1 MGGKRANNMSS
12 KLGFCTCVLLINV
25 YVVQLKAF
33 ARVCCKY
40 CCIHCLND
48 EFLTEFSTQDLLS
61 ILLLIIDGCFYFAS
75 EISQFVLSF
84 IRSLM

>member
-1 MGGKRANNMSS
+1 MGGKRANNMSG
-12 KLGFCTCVLLINV
+12 KLGFCTCVLLMNV
-25 YVVQLKAF
+25 YVFQLKAF

-48 EFLTEFSTQDLLS
+48 EFSTQDLLS
-61 ILLLIIDGCFYFAS
+61 TLLLIIDWCFYFAS
-75 EISQFVLSF
+75 EMSQFVLSF